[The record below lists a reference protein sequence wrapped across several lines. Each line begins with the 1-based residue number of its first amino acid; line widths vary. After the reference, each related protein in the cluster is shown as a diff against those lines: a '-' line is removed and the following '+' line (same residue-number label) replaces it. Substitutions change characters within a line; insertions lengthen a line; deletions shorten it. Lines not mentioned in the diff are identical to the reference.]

1 MSIQTKDSHDF
12 HGTGEAS
19 KRQQLFTVTP
29 GIPLLDALSSAS
41 VLLSS
46 VETEIYA
53 AAMDE
58 RPLHGNT
65 AWMVHNTL
73 EAAKAVVDSLI
84 SAAEGAELARLLALA
99 AKPGE

>member
-1 MSIQTKDSHDF
+1 MSIQTRKGHDF
-12 HGTGEAS
+12 HGTGDAS
-19 KRQQLFTVTP
+19 KRQQLFSVLP
-29 GIPLLDALSSAS
+29 DIPLLDALNSVS

-46 VETEIYA
+46 VETEIYE

-84 SAAEGAELARLLALA
+84 SAAEDAELAKARESEE
-99 AKPGE
+99 GS